1 MSYRRVVKTIVEN
14 PYLNVLVGIIFLLSG
29 ISEVIN
35 EWKEIEGVKL
45 GAHHGVVLFAIMH
58 ILKTLP
64 DFFEGMEYIEKENKN
79 IR

>member
-1 MSYRRVVKTIVEN
+1 
-14 PYLNVLVGIIFLLSG
+14 LVGIIFLLSG

-35 EWKEIEGVKL
+35 EWKEIEEVKL